1 MLGMEYRKE
10 HGGEERGI
18 LGTQKNQP
26 LKEYNPVPAVNEGLS
41 IADFTVAPLRS
52 AG

>member
-10 HGGEERGI
+10 HGGEKRGI
-18 LGTQKNQP
+18 PGTQKNQP
-26 LKEYNPVPAVNEGLS
+26 LQEYNPVPTVNEGLS
-41 IADFTVAPLRS
+41 TADFTDAPLRS